1 MTRAPLLKENIAEE
15 LVNIHSTIA
24 GRKDFNRRE
33 FEVVSSLHDT
43 SAMSGYHIALIRI
56 WGSRTRFFSEN
67 INNMAG
73 FNLNQTQYFS
83 KSGPVESYDD
93 FLGWTL
99 DDRSWE

>member
-56 WGSRTRFFSEN
+56 WGSRTRFFSKEN

-73 FNLNQTQYFS
+73 FNLKQTQVLS
-83 KSGPVESYDD
+83 
-93 FLGWTL
+93 
-99 DDRSWE
+99 

>member
-83 KSGPVESYDD
+83 KSGKVESCDD
-93 FLGWTL
+93 F
-99 DDRSWE
+99 SWMDVR